1 MPPAWTI
8 DHHRP
13 IGFAE
18 AEIPAGPSFEVT
30 VAPDAKSVTVSGV
43 CPACGGRT
51 VTVIPSGYGYGHK
64 GPRRSGRPVAVP
76 GEVTVFC
83 ECGHVHPD
91 RPPDALDAGC
101 GRFWVVELPR

>member
-1 MPPAWTI
+1 
-8 DHHRP
+8 
-13 IGFAE
+13 
-18 AEIPAGPSFEVT
+18 
-30 VAPDAKSVTVSGV
+30 
-43 CPACGGRT
+43 
-51 VTVIPSGYGYGHK
+51 
-64 GPRRSGRPVAVP
+64 VAVP